1 MRRKR
6 RGTKFD
12 FARTV
17 QLREECRV
25 RDVTRILQAL
35 ADGDPKAGDELIS
48 IVYEELRRIAAQ
60 KMAVGGGGQTLQ
72 PTELV
77 HEVWLRLGGEQL
89 RGWQNRAHFFASA
102 ATAMR
107 SILVDRARRRKAVRH
122 GGGQQ
127 RVDIDVVELA
137 DQTLNDDQVLAVH
150 DALEKLAEEDP
161 RKAEIVKLRYFA
173 GLSVEEAAQALGV
186 SEPTAK
192 RWWAYAR
199 AWLGREMKL

>member
-1 MRRKR
+1 M
-6 RGTKFD
+6 
-12 FARTV
+12 
-17 QLREECRV
+17 
-25 RDVTRILQAL
+25 
-35 ADGDPKAGDELIS
+35 ADGDGKASDELIS
-48 IVYEELRRIAAQ
+48 VVYEELRRMAAQ
-60 KMAVGGGGQTLQ
+60 KMQSGGGGQTLQ
-72 PTELV
+72 PTALV
-77 HEVWLRLGGEQL
+77 HEVWLRLGGEDL
-89 RGWQNRAHFFASA
+89 RGWQNRGHFFASA

-107 SILVDRARRRKAVRH
+107 SILVDRARRRKTVRH

-150 DALEKLAEEDP
+150 DALDRLAMEAP
-161 RKAEIVKLRYFA
+161 RKAEVVKLRYFA
-173 GLSVEEAAQALGV
+173 GLSVQEAALALGI